1 MRRHASSSSSDG
13 QANQLEA
20 SCTELELVKTRHM
33 EEIEAMKNLYK
44 EELSNVKA
52 HLGYVLSQLG
62 R

>member
-1 MRRHASSSSSDG
+1 MRRHASSSSDG

-20 SCTELELVKTRHM
+20 SCNELELVKTRHM
-33 EEIEAMKNLYK
+33 EEIEAMKNQYN

-52 HLGYVLSQLG
+52 HLAYVLSQLG